1 MVSSIPT
8 VTLTLSAPTLQNGHT
23 QTIRRQKSTNCLSV
37 FDHFVRLAHKGLSKK
52 NAVRS
57 FQFNSGAR
65 YEKKIL
71 LKIGREVFIVLF
83 PRSPLPSPLSQK
95 YFTSLLY
102 LIFAS
107 ARSIKDIQ
115 SQAI

>member
-1 MVSSIPT
+1 M
-8 VTLTLSAPTLQNGHT
+8 
-23 QTIRRQKSTNCLSV
+23 
-37 FDHFVRLAHKGLSKK
+37 
-52 NAVRS
+52 NAIRS

-65 YEKKIL
+65 YEKKII
-71 LKIGREVFIVLF
+71 LKIGREVFIALF